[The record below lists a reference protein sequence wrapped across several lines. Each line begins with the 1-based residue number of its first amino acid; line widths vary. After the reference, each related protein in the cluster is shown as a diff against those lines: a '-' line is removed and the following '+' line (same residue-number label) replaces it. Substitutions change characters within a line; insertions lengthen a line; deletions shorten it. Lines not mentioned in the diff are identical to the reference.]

1 MASFLNTAE
10 IDAYHQAIN
19 DHFDTFKRQ
28 IIVHKEPIKKVIQNT
43 TNQILGY
50 QEDSNI
56 VDYEYIPR
64 NNTFDAIIKYTD
76 STDNLAIDPE
86 VRLKFPDQLVE
97 IKVKKDTKNYID
109 TDRTEKITFDEKTF
123 NIVSTSVVKNYH
135 GLIYY
140 VYYLKETF

>member
-1 MASFLNTAE
+1 MGSLLTASE
-10 IDAYHQAIN
+10 INDFHAAIN

-56 VDYEYIPR
+56 IDYEYIPR
-64 NNTFDAIIKYTD
+64 SETFDALIKYTD
-76 STDNLAIDPE
+76 SADNLAVDSE

-97 IKVKKDTKNYID
+97 IKVKKDAKNYID

>member
-1 MASFLNTAE
+1 MASFLNAAE

-19 DHFDTFKRQ
+19 DHFDTFKRP

-56 VDYEYIPR
+56 IDYEYIPR
-64 NNTFDAIIKYTD
+64 NNTAMDR
-76 STDNLAIDPE
+76 E

-97 IKVKKDTKNYID
+97 IKVKEDAKNYIN

-140 VYYLKETF
+140 VYYLRETF